1 MKVLKEGL
9 NVFQLIAGQTEKM
22 FQDFWDFMETFQFT
36 FERLW
41 RKNPRHPVTSAIVCW
56 RILTSSSKTKYNSYW
71 HSVTCVIHVDKDVY
85 DLVSSWFLGSPPS
98 LDNYI
103 QYVVQHYLF
112 TSCATAW
119 PLWLLPGTLQKCQD
133 GDHRGWYLQCQRFT
147 LICVEAGA
155 QLNSLCVTG
164 VSFCLG

>member
-85 DLVSSWFLGSPPS
+85 DLVSSGFLGSPPS

-112 TSCATAW
+112 T
-119 PLWLLPGTLQKCQD
+119 PLLGHCGCYLEPSRNVKMETTEADTSSVSVSLWFVLKQVHSSTVCVLLEFL
-133 GDHRGWYLQCQRFT
+133 F
-147 LICVEAGA
+147 V
-155 QLNSLCVTG
+155 
-164 VSFCLG
+164 

>member
-85 DLVSSWFLGSPPS
+85 DLVSSGFLGSPPS

-112 TSCATAW
+112 TSLLGHCGCYLEPSRNVKMETTEADTSSVSVS
-119 PLWLLPGTLQKCQD
+119 LWFVLKQVHSSTVCVLLEFL
-133 GDHRGWYLQCQRFT
+133 F
-147 LICVEAGA
+147 V
-155 QLNSLCVTG
+155 
-164 VSFCLG
+164 

>member
-98 LDNYI
+98 LDKYI

-112 TSCATAW
+112 TSLLGHCGCYLEPSRNVKMETTEADTSSVSVS
-119 PLWLLPGTLQKCQD
+119 LWFVLKQVHSSTVCVLLEFL
-133 GDHRGWYLQCQRFT
+133 F
-147 LICVEAGA
+147 V
-155 QLNSLCVTG
+155 
-164 VSFCLG
+164 

>member
-112 TSCATAW
+112 TSLLGHCGCYLEPSRNVKMETTEADTSSVSVS
-119 PLWLLPGTLQKCQD
+119 LWFVLKQVHSSTVCVLLEFL
-133 GDHRGWYLQCQRFT
+133 F
-147 LICVEAGA
+147 V
-155 QLNSLCVTG
+155 
-164 VSFCLG
+164 

>member
-112 TSCATAW
+112 T
-119 PLWLLPGTLQKCQD
+119 PLLGHCGCYLEPSRNVKMETTEADTSSVSVSLWFVLKQVHSSTVCVLLEFL
-133 GDHRGWYLQCQRFT
+133 F
-147 LICVEAGA
+147 V
-155 QLNSLCVTG
+155 
-164 VSFCLG
+164 